1 MLWIPKLKLMG
12 FFCSKC
18 GSPTHF
24 HSWKRRSAW
33 SSDSEETTIL
43 QLQVICTNPDCK
55 KTHVIIPDFLCPY
68 KRYVSSEIEV
78 AVAAQNSKEAVNP
91 NTAAEESTIR
101 RWRKQFAMRFKERLN
116 VLERTLLKEYTQMV
130 SLLDNSQGL
139 GRIRNLLQFFPK
151 RPASTLMGRAN
162 LELFRSSSGL
172 YF

>member
-1 MLWIPKLKLMG
+1 
-12 FFCSKC
+12 
-18 GSPTHF
+18 
-24 HSWKRRSAW
+24 
-33 SSDSEETTIL
+33 
-43 QLQVICTNPDCK
+43 
-55 KTHVIIPDFLCPY
+55 
-68 KRYVSSEIEV
+68 
-78 AVAAQNSKEAVNP
+78 VAAQNSKKAVNT

-139 GRIRNLLQFFPK
+139 GRIRNLLQIFPK
-151 RPASTLMGRAN
+151 RPASTLMGQAN